1 MSIFSNEPPRYSPSD
16 GPLDVMAVRE
26 ARPFID
32 FGSIRILSRP
42 DIQLKAEVEEATGL
56 VVAITIEHKGSNLQL
71 QAFAAPKSSG
81 LWTEIREQLKASFV
95 SQNAAVEE
103 RIGTFGPE
111 LVANVL
117 QAGLGVRLGSHRI
130 ARFIGVDGPRWFLRG
145 IITGPAATEPVSGF
159 EIDEVFRGVIINRGD
174 SPIPP
179 RDLLPLTIPE
189 SSLYGTRDF

>member
-1 MSIFSNEPPRYSPSD
+1 
-16 GPLDVMAVRE
+16 LDVMAVRE

-42 DIQLKAEVEEATGL
+42 DIQLKAEVEETTGL

-117 QAGLGVRLGSHRI
+117 QAGLGVRLGAHRI